1 MSEWKEYRLGDL
13 SAERSYIYSP
23 PQRGGCD
30 DNTRPN
36 RQPAGLQ
43 PNLHS
48 YRVAALQAAF
58 GRLYTE
64 TPPRCGG
71 LYLLRH
77 SVPRQSLK
85 GSNRYSVWQRHT
97 TYGIYH
103 SQQPVGLRHI
113 RFVPCVVAALQAALV
128 GRCCYGTAGRCPGL
142 YLLQPYRLQ

>member
-30 DNTRPN
+30 DNARPN
-36 RQPAGLQ
+36 RQPAGLR
-43 PNLHS
+43 PNLHR
-48 YRVAALQAAF
+48 YRVAALQATF
-58 GRLYTE
+58 GGPYTE

-97 TYGIYH
+97 TD
-103 SQQPVGLRHI
+103 GLPHFPQTVRLQHNPN
-113 RFVPCVVAALQAALV
+113 VPYVVAILQAAMK
-128 GRCCYGTAGRCPGL
+128 
-142 YLLQPYRLQ
+142 